1 MISEAEMPHA
11 VVRRGTQGAA
21 MPDGVRVRPQKD
33 VEPAGGSAMPRR
45 PENAERAARGASCA
59 VRRVRRGAPI
69 GRPVYGESVPH
80 APSLAFRYVR

>member
-1 MISEAEMPHA
+1 MISEAEMPRA
-11 VVRRGTQGAA
+11 VVRRGTQ
-21 MPDGVRVRPQKD
+21 PPTDGVRVRPQKD